1 MPLLYRSFI
10 DIPPCLV
17 YNSLCKRERT
27 ARYRKGRVKSMEQQK
42 EPNYADSW
50 LEKRKKS
57 KPEPDDDF
65 LTMLNELSRGPQ

>member
-1 MPLLYRSFI
+1 ML
-10 DIPPCLV
+10 
-17 YNSLCKRERT
+17 
-27 ARYRKGRVKSMEQQK
+27 KGADHKIQEGRMRIVEQKK

-65 LTMLNELSRGPQ
+65 LTMLNEISRGQQ

>member
-1 MPLLYRSFI
+1 M
-10 DIPPCLV
+10 
-17 YNSLCKRERT
+17 KT
-27 ARYRKGRVKSMEQQK
+27 MEQK
-42 EPNYADSW
+42 NDGSYADSW

>member
-1 MPLLYRSFI
+1 M
-10 DIPPCLV
+10 
-17 YNSLCKRERT
+17 KT
-27 ARYRKGRVKSMEQQK
+27 MEQKK

-65 LTMLNELSRGPQ
+65 LTMLNELSRGQQ